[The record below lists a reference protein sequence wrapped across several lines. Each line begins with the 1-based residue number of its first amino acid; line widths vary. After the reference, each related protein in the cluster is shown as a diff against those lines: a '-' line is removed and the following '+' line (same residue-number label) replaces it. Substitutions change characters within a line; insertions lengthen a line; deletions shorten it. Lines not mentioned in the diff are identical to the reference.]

1 MDSTNAYHHV
11 RLKGI
16 NKCLGWCLVYG
27 EGLSLAFLLR
37 MIYTYFIM
45 HSQIWLLLTSP
56 ISSPSSSPHL
66 TEAAPNCPQF
76 LKNLPWSFIP
86 HAFVE
91 VVFAWDVFFMTLFL
105 TFKVRS
111 NVTNSVKL
119 SILNVFRQVGL
130 LSSVN

>member
-1 MDSTNAYHHV
+1 M
-11 RLKGI
+11 
-16 NKCLGWCLVYG
+16 YG

-56 ISSPSSSPHL
+56 ISSPSSSPSHL

-86 HAFVE
+86 HAFAEV
-91 VVFAWDVFFMTLFL
+91 VVFA
-105 TFKVRS
+105 
-111 NVTNSVKL
+111 
-119 SILNVFRQVGL
+119 
-130 LSSVN
+130 